1 MQACKGKTKTGSACR
16 APAGSGGLCFFHAN
30 PDSAKTLG
38 QVGGRKNRRSTVD
51 LQIPE
56 NLTATELCKITGNAI
71 RSLLAGEL
79 RARDASALA
88 QLCNCLHRII
98 PGADL
103 EAHVATLEQQVAEKE
118 KGFLSNLAST
128 QDQSDAAASHEPLE
142 TETDNLADLD
152 AHSLNGIESRG
163 DETVEAGETWQK
175 LTYRNNPRV
184 SYLTWLKAIK
194 SAKPA
199 LWRITVTDGFGRG
212 FERTR
217 VGSWNILTTIYS

>member
-1 MQACKGKTKTGSACR
+1 MQTCKGKTKAGSACR
-16 APAGSGGLCFFHAN
+16 APACSGGLCFFHAN

-88 QLCNCLHRII
+88 QLCNSLYRII

-103 EAHVATLEQQVAEKE
+103 EARDDEGRTPLDVA
-118 KGFLSNLAST
+118 
-128 QDQSDAAASHEPLE
+128 
-142 TETDNLADLD
+142 
-152 AHSLNGIESRG
+152 
-163 DETVEAGETWQK
+163 VEAGQ
-175 LTYRNNPRV
+175 
-184 SYLTWLKAIK
+184 
-194 SAKPA
+194 AKIVEMLRLRA
-199 LWRITVTDGFGRG
+199 TG
-212 FERTR
+212 
-217 VGSWNILTTIYS
+217 

>member
-1 MQACKGKTKTGSACR
+1 MQTCKGKTKAGSACR
-16 APAGSGGLCFFHAN
+16 APACSGGLCFFHAN

-88 QLCNCLHRII
+88 QLCNSLYRII

-103 EAHVATLEQQVAEKE
+103 EARVATLEQQVAEKE
-118 KGFLSNLAST
+118 KEFLSDSALT
-128 QDQSDAAASHEPLE
+128 EDDTTTAASYAPIE
-142 TETDNLADLD
+142 TEGDNLDDAT
-152 AHSLNGIESRG
+152 AHSQDGIDSKAAES
-163 DETVEAGETWQK
+163 VEANE
-175 LTYRNNPRV
+175 
-184 SYLTWLKAIK
+184 A
-194 SAKPA
+194 
-199 LWRITVTDGFGRG
+199 
-212 FERTR
+212 
-217 VGSWNILTTIYS
+217 